1 MEWVVKRSGLLVED
15 SADDACIR
23 LRGLPFG
30 CAKDE
35 IAKFF
40 DGKQYSDPYFLC
52 VMLTN
57 CCISK
62 NIITF
67 FLMLK
72 KIKFK
77 DYVF

>member
-1 MEWVVKRSGLLVED
+1 MDWVVKRSGLLVED

-40 DGKQYSDPYFLC
+40 DGKHMCSYTLINQCSILVAY
-52 VMLTN
+52 
-57 CCISK
+57 
-62 NIITF
+62 
-67 FLMLK
+67 
-72 KIKFK
+72 
-77 DYVF
+77 

>member
-1 MEWVVKRSGLLVED
+1 MALFSVFKAKRSEMEWVVKRSGLLVED

-40 DGKQYSDPYFLC
+40 EGKHGYKFHEVKCLPVLLRFFPVQ
-52 VMLTN
+52 
-57 CCISK
+57 IS
-62 NIITF
+62 I
-67 FLMLK
+67 
-72 KIKFK
+72 
-77 DYVF
+77 

>member
-40 DGKQYSDPYFLC
+40 DGKHICF
-52 VMLTN
+52 VMINQCSILVA
-57 CCISK
+57 
-62 NIITF
+62 F
-67 FLMLK
+67 
-72 KIKFK
+72 
-77 DYVF
+77 